1 MPTYVHPVVVQENAF
16 LAQACALFA
25 TAGTV
30 RRQADATA
38 GGENPMP
45 GQAGIHRQL
54 AERPA
59 DPAGGAAEAGQFG
72 QLPVADHLPRRHLRQ
87 HQVQG
92 LAARLGTAGSLP
104 AQACSSVFPFLS
116 AL

>member
-38 GGENPMP
+38 GAENPMP

-59 DPAGGAAEAGQFG
+59 DPAGGAAQAGQFG
-72 QLPVADHLPRRHLRQ
+72 QLP
-87 HQVQG
+87 G
-92 LAARLGTAGSLP
+92 
-104 AQACSSVFPFLS
+104 
-116 AL
+116 

>member
-92 LAARLGTAGSLP
+92 LAARLGTCRVAAGPGMLIG
-104 AQACSSVFPFLS
+104 FPFLS

>member
-38 GGENPMP
+38 GAENPMP
-45 GQAGIHRQL
+45 GQAI
-54 AERPA
+54 
-59 DPAGGAAEAGQFG
+59 
-72 QLPVADHLPRRHLRQ
+72 V
-87 HQVQG
+87 G
-92 LAARLGTAGSLP
+92 L
-104 AQACSSVFPFLS
+104 
-116 AL
+116 